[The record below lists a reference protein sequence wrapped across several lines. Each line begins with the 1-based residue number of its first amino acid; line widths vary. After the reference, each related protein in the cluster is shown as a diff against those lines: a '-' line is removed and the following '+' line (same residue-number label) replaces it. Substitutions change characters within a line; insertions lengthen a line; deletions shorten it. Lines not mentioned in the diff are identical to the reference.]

1 MQSSLEQLLIVAR
14 EVASEAAQLVM
25 QGYRASVA
33 VTEKGRADLVTAYDL
48 ASEKLI
54 RAQLAARTPEI
65 AIVGEEQGGQLSDE
79 LTWVCDPIDGTTN
92 FVHGLAFFC
101 VSIGLFEK
109 NRPLL
114 GAVVAP
120 ALGVSWYGG
129 EGLGAFRQTGT
140 ATAEPCHVSATKT
153 LAASLVGTGFH
164 PQSRGKPPHD
174 NLASFA
180 NVMQHVRD
188 IRRCGSAA
196 LDLCMVAD
204 GTFDAYWERML
215 HPWDLMG
222 GAAIVLA
229 AGGRITH
236 IGGGPADYR
245 KGHLLSSNG
254 LIHDELL
261 ALL

>member
-1 MQSSLEQLLIVAR
+1 MNLLDVAR
-14 EVASEAAQLVM
+14 EVASEAAGLVM

-33 VTEKGRADLVTAYDL
+33 VTEKGRADLVTAFDL

-54 RAQLAARTPEI
+54 RERLAVRTPHI
-65 AIVGEEQGGQLSDE
+65 AMLGEEEGGQLGDA

-101 VSIGLFEK
+101 VSIGLFESG
-109 NRPLL
+109 RPML

-120 ALGVSWYGG
+120 ALNVSWFGG
-129 EGLGAFRQTGT
+129 EGLGAWRQAGSSP
-140 ATAEPCHVSATKT
+140 AAACRVSATSE
-153 LAASLVGTGFH
+153 LAHALVSTGFH

-174 NLASFA
+174 NLASFGT
-180 NVMQHVRD
+180 VMHAVRD

-196 LDLCMVAD
+196 IDLCLVAD

-215 HPWDLMG
+215 HPWDMIG

-236 IGGGPADYR
+236 LDGGPADFR
-245 KGHLLSSNG
+245 KGHLLASNG
-254 LIHDELL
+254 LIHDPLR

>member
-1 MQSSLEQLLIVAR
+1 MQELLEVAR
-14 EVASEAAQLVM
+14 EVATDAAALVM

-33 VTEKGRADLVTAYDL
+33 VTEKGRADLVTHYDL
-48 ASEKLI
+48 ASERLI
-54 RAQLAARTPEI
+54 RAQLAARTPSI
-65 AIVGEEQGGQLSDE
+65 AIVGEEEGGE
-79 LTWVCDPIDGTTN
+79 LGERMTWVCDPIDGTTN

-101 VSIGLFEK
+101 VSIGLYE
-109 NRPLL
+109 RGRALL
-114 GAVVAP
+114 GACVAP

-129 EGLGAFRQTGT
+129 EGLGAFRHASG
-140 ATAEPCHVSATKT
+140 AAPVPCQVSATRE
-153 LAASLVGTGFH
+153 LASSLVATGFH

-174 NLASFA
+174 NLASFGR
-180 NVMQHVRD
+180 VMDAVRD

-236 IGGGPADYR
+236 IDGGPADLS
-245 KGHLLSSNG
+245 KGHLLASNG
-254 LIHDELL
+254 LVHD
-261 ALL
+261 ALLKLLT

>member
-1 MQSSLEQLLIVAR
+1 MSSSPEQQLAVAR
-14 EVASEAAQLVM
+14 EVASDAAQLIM

-54 RAQLAARTPEI
+54 RAQLQARTPDI
-65 AIVGEEQGGQLSDE
+65 AIVGEEQGGELGDG

-101 VSIGLFEK
+101 VSIGLFEQG
-109 NRPLL
+109 RPVL

-129 EGLGAFRQTGT
+129 EGLGAFRQ
-140 ATAEPCHVSATKT
+140 AASAAAEPCRVSKT
-153 LAASLVGTGFH
+153 EKLASSLVGTGFH
-164 PQSRGKPPHD
+164 PQSRGKQPHD
-174 NLASFA
+174 NLASFG
-180 NVMQHVRD
+180 NVMNAVRD

-215 HPWDLMG
+215 HPWDLMA
-222 GAAIVLA
+222 GAALVLA

-236 IGGGPADYR
+236 IDGGPADYR
-245 KGHLLSSNG
+245 KGHLLASNG
-254 LIHDELL
+254 LVHDELL